1 MCPVAIWSKKKLV
14 FEGKCVSELF
24 LSEWTPVKEVE
35 RHREQMDMLLI
46 ARGGE
51 AT

>member
-1 MCPVAIWSKKKLV
+1 MCLRAKI
-14 FEGKCVSELF
+14 

-35 RHREQMDMLLI
+35 RDREQMDMLLI

-51 AT
+51 ATQKC